1 MTTWPDPARPG
12 VPLNPER
19 DGWHWLQSH
28 FDDDPECRFWLPA
41 APWWNMGGSSW
52 AGPDWVASKFR
63 YLGPCLTRRIPLMDE
78 DDIRAMVRD
87 DMVIMKAATQQEW
100 ARKNG
105 ISPQYLSDF
114 MTGGKAPGPLILA
127 ALGLKRVV
135 MYEAADE

>member
-1 MTTWPDPARPG
+1 MT
-12 VPLNPER
+12 
-19 DGWHWLQSH
+19 
-28 FDDDPECRFWLPA
+28 
-41 APWWNMGGSSW
+41 
-52 AGPDWVASKFR
+52 
-63 YLGPCLTRRIPLMDE
+63 TRRIPLMDE

-100 ARKNG
+100 ARANG

-114 MTGGKAPGPLILA
+114 MVGRKAPGPLILA